1 MKGLYF
7 PAHTC
12 NSHLLAMLRNV
23 SKWEISRIGT
33 SKTYHPLYSFPKTLD
48 GTQKGGPP
56 RGDIRAD
63 SDTKHLI
70 RMGS

>member
-1 MKGLYF
+1 MKGLFF
-7 PAHTC
+7 PAQTYNFTC
-12 NSHLLAMLRNV
+12 FASNRNV
-23 SKWEISRIGT
+23 SKWGFSCMGT
-33 SKTYHPLYSFPKTLD
+33 GRTPPPLYSFPKTLD

-70 RMGS
+70 RMGT